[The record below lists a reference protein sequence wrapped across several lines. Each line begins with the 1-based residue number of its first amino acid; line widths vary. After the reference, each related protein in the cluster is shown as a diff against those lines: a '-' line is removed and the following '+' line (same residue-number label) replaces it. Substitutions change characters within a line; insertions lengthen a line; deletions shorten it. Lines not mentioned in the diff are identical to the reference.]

1 MCTHTCV
8 YIDVYMYIQDDY
20 IHMYVYTCMLIHIE
34 HILNLGAIAV
44 VCIVPL
50 YHTKWY
56 SLLYMCLIGNGR
68 EERARCKYTISK
80 LGEMQIH
87 KRYPLVYL
95 HLADFFVCSFP
106 TSILFYFCIAS
117 ICTFTFFPFYIM
129 HRFHFCP
136 IFLFLCLIAS
146 WFGTSASFRVNI
158 CISSIC
164 TIATFPFLSC
174 FIFSS
179 LQFVYLHLSY
189 SICAFLPLLPYI
201 PILY

>member
-1 MCTHTCV
+1 MCVYACIFIYMCVCIYILSALLTLLLLPCVYPYTCMHMCTHTCV

-56 SLLYMCLIGNGR
+56 SLLYMRLIGNGR

-146 WFGTSASFRVNI
+146 
-158 CISSIC
+158 
-164 TIATFPFLSC
+164 
-174 FIFSS
+174 
-179 LQFVYLHLSY
+179 
-189 SICAFLPLLPYI
+189 
-201 PILY
+201 